1 MKHFLLTLMV
11 LFVAGSAMADSVLY
25 MDDISVNPGEQIT
38 VPVKAHF
45 DGRVSAFQLDLTY
58 SQGLTPESIECGED
72 MTISYM
78 RANGSTATQRASFM
92 PNAELTRCMATFM
105 DAGYWDPHGDGEYE
119 QYGVIKWEAGD
130 YNEMLLLTLNIE
142 EDFQGGEIMLQTQVA
157 SGSDTRG
164 GTVAELGQTDQ
175 VFNWVCNVTVVPEPE
190 PTPDPEIFYEEGET
204 FCTITAVG
212 EGDVRLYIDGVEVEN
227 PFVIARTTEEQTVV
241 AQATAQIN
249 GQLISNMVEMVFV
262 IPSIPVPP
270 VPVDD
275 YALTMEDD
283 EVLHGRNI
291 VIPVSMT
298 NAEPVTAFQTDLY
311 LPEGFELLDV
321 VLSSRKSD
329 DHFISRNTMA
339 DGATRILCYSMS
351 LNAFE
356 GNEGE
361 LFYIT
366 VGVPND
372 AAGDYTLMLKKSLLT
387 TASDNVE
394 IRCDED
400 ACNLNVWSYIPG
412 DVNGDGEVTVSDIV
426 ATAQYIL
433 GNNPQP
439 FIFEA
444 ADMNGDGEITVT
456 DVVLIVRLILNPSID
471 DLVQMRAPAVVG
483 ENNDAMSGEAIS
495 IADGETRTMT
505 IDLDNMMS
513 YTAFQL
519 DMQLPDGLT
528 AKNFRLTNRADGHTI
543 DANVLEDG
551 TQRVMCY
558 SPLLNA
564 IDGNEGA
571 LLSFE
576 VTAVGDV
583 NGEILVDGIEMVTTA
598 CQTVNLDSF
607 AMKVNNATTSVKDV
621 VTDLSIYTDGKNII
635 VETSVAQRVIISD
648 VAGHAY
654 TVDVPEGRTV
664 IPARN
669 SGVVVVCAGD
679 KTAKLMIK

>member
-11 LFVAGSAMADSVLY
+11 LFVAGSAMADSLLY
-25 MDDISVNPGEQIT
+25 MDDFSVTPGEQIT

-58 SQGLTPESIECGED
+58 PQCVTPANIGFGEN
-72 MTISYM
+72 MTISYL

-92 PNAELTRCMATFM
+92 PNPELTRCMATFM
-105 DAGYWDPHGDGEYE
+105 DAGYWDPNGDGEYE

-130 YNEMLLLTLNIE
+130 YDEMLLLTLDIE
-142 EDFQGGEIMLQTQVA
+142 EDFQGGEIMLETQVA

-164 GTVAELGQTDQ
+164 GTVVELGQSDQ
-175 VFNWVCNVTVVPEPE
+175 VFTWVCNVAVLPEPI

-227 PFVIARTTEEQTVV
+227 PFVIARSTEEQTVV
-241 AQATAQIN
+241 AQATAQAE

-262 IPSIPVPP
+262 ISPVPP
-270 VPVDD
+270 VPPVGD

-366 VGVPND
+366 IGVPND
-372 AAGDYTLMLKKSLLT
+372 AAGDYTLMLKTSLLT
-387 TASDNVE
+387 TASDNGE
-394 IRCDED
+394 IRCGED
-400 ACNLNVWSYIPG
+400 VCNLNVWSYIPG

-439 FIFEA
+439 FIFDA

-471 DLVQMRAPAVVG
+471 DLMQMHAPAVVVD
-483 ENNDAMSGEAIS
+483 NNDAMSGEEIS
-495 IADGETRTMT
+495 IAAGETRTMT
-505 IDLDNMMS
+505 IALDNVMN

-528 AKNFRLTNRADGHTI
+528 AGNFRLTDRANGHTI

-558 SPLLNA
+558 SPVLNA
-564 IDGNEGA
+564 IDGHEGA
-571 LLSFE
+571 LLTFD
-576 VTAVGDV
+576 VTAASPV
-583 NGEILVDGIEMVTTA
+583 NGEILVDGIEMVTA
-598 CQTVNLDSF
+598 SCQTVNFDSF
-607 AMKVNNATTSVKDV
+607 TMRVNGVTTSVKDL
-621 VTDLSIYTDGKNII
+621 VTDLRIYADGKNII
-635 VETSVAQRVIISD
+635 IETSVAQRVIISD

-654 TVDVPEGRTV
+654 SVDVPEGRTV

-669 SGVVVVCAGD
+669 SGVVMVNAGE